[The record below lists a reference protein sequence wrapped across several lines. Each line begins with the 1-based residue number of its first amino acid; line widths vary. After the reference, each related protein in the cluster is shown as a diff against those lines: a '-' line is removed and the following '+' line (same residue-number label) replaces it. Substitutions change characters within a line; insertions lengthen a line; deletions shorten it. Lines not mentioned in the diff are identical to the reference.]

1 MEYRKAPKMSTATF
15 NRRYQN
21 TPKWY
26 PEGKVKYPKRA
37 KPKKGVMLDPGQKKK
52 ATPLLY
58 ERARGGH
65 KIPGQ
70 DAPKRKSY
78 GPKQTQARANM
89 EGIYNSGITNKS
101 LFGFTKKYPPSVTG
115 PKIKRGRRTK

>member
-1 MEYRKAPKMSTATF
+1 MT
-15 NRRYQN
+15 

-70 DAPKRKSY
+70 PAPKLKSY
-78 GPKQTQARANM
+78 GPKQTQARAKM
-89 EGIYNSGITNKS
+89 VAQYNSGMTNKP

-115 PKIKRGRRTK
+115 PKSIKGGRRSK